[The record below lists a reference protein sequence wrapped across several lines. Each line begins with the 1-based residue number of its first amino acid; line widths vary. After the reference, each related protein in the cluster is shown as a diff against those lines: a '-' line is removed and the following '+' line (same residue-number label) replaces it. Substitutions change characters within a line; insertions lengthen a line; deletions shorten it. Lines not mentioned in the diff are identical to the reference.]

1 VFSSYGDK
9 VTKKRL
15 WLRVLSNYHKS
26 QGSTYTNV
34 GFIFTSFRN
43 CYDKFTRR
51 SLLDVAATRTSK
63 TLYVYDKSKEH
74 LKAIET
80 RYPNI
85 IGINAYYKRLN
96 LIWLTLLVL
105 MQMYL

>member
-1 VFSSYGDK
+1 
-9 VTKKRL
+9 
-15 WLRVLSNYHKS
+15 LSNYHKS

-34 GFIFTSFRN
+34 GLYLLSFRN

-51 SLLDVAATRTSK
+51 SLLYVAATRTSK

-96 LIWLTLLVL
+96 PNMINLLVPL
-105 MQMYL
+105 CKCTFRSPTTKLLLI